1 MRYTKP
7 TVITTQRAH
16 VAIQTGANGEA
27 KMHPLNIDHRDR
39 VTLNSTSGA
48 YEADE

>member
-7 TVITTQRAH
+7 TVVTTQKAH
-16 VAIQTGANGEA
+16 VAIQTGANNEL
-27 KMHPLNIDHRDR
+27 KMHPLNTDHRDH
-39 VTLNSTSGA
+39 VTINSTSGA